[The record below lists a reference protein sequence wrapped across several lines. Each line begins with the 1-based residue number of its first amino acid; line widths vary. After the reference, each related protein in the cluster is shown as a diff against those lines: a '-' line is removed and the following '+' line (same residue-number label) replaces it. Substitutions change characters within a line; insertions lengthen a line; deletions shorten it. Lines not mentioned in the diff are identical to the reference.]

1 MAKQYGNEVMST
13 FDPCYQDLA
22 KNIIQNGDI
31 PKMKEEKS
39 FNDYLDELDEDQFKI
54 PKQLDRLL
62 SKRT

>member
-1 MAKQYGNEVMST
+1 MST

-54 PKQLDRLL
+54 PK
-62 SKRT
+62 